1 MLKVNFLSL
10 SFTYIF
16 VEKYIIIMFSDSMS
30 KYSNN
35 TTFVFLHHSHIF
47 YAVWWKNNHGIVARI
62 PVAIDVQIVSL

>member
-1 MLKVNFLSL
+1 
-10 SFTYIF
+10 
-16 VEKYIIIMFSDSMS
+16 MS

-35 TTFVFLHHSHIF
+35 TAFIFLHHSHIF

>member
-1 MLKVNFLSL
+1 MLKVDFLTL

-16 VEKYIIIMFSDSMS
+16 VKKYIIIIFFDSMS

-35 TTFVFLHHSHIF
+35 IAFILHHSHIF
-47 YAVWWKNNHGIVARI
+47 YAIWWKNNHGIVARI